1 VLFEILPASA
11 AQPQPVVGWQR
22 AAAGVLLLLTLG
34 STLQF
39 GLAANIGLLPKE
51 TLEWLANPAN
61 LNSDLLPPGLDTFDP
76 VPFISSTS
84 SVFMITL
91 LPQVRQRR
99 LWCGGG
105 DVGWRGGAMTEC
117 GEVGLGDAAVSP
129 GFVR

>member
-1 VLFEILPASA
+1 MNLFSLSWRYLWSRPLATA
-11 AQPQPVVGWQR
+11 LN
-22 AAAGVLLLLTLG
+22 LLLLTLG

-91 LPQVRQRR
+91 LPQVRRRRR
-99 LWCGGG
+99 LWWGGG
-105 DVGWRGGAMTEC
+105 AGGRWGGAM
-117 GEVGLGDAAVSP
+117 AV
-129 GFVR
+129 